1 MKNITILFCLFISQT
16 AFSQISDGTVRSLV
30 NTEEYFNFLVKEHG
44 VNKGFQKVIAPKCLV
59 FRPNPVSARQFF
71 RGKDEDKGELNW
83 KPEFAMIAK
92 NGDFGFTTGPY
103 TYSNG
108 ENISY
113 GHYISIWKSG
123 DDNKWKLVLD
133 AGIPHEEP
141 TSEMKYEYLDPKDHY
156 FNRLLGPQKLK
167 MREDI
172 VYSTDLLL
180 GKALFDTGLNNFNEF
195 YDKDVRLYFPHYLP
209 FIGKSAA
216 IKFLK
221 SQQITISSASTFVDR
236 AFSGDLAYTY
246 GTATIS
252 GKAFN
257 YVRIWKISESMK
269 WNIIMDVY
277 LPSS

>member
-1 MKNITILFCLFISQT
+1 MKNITILLYLMISQT
-16 AFSQISDGTVRSLV
+16 AFSQISNGTVRSLV

-59 FRPNPVSARQFF
+59 FRPNPISAKQFF
-71 RGKDEDKGELNW
+71 KSNNEDKGQLNW

-108 ENISY
+108 KNISY
-113 GHYISIWKSG
+113 GHYVSIWKS
-123 DDNKWKLVLD
+123 DDRNRWKLVLD
-133 AGIPHEEP
+133 AGISHEKP
-141 TSEMKYEYLDPKDHY
+141 IAEMKYEYLDPKNHD

-180 GKALFDTGLNNFNEF
+180 GKVLFDTGLNNFKEF
-195 YDKDVRLYFPHYLP
+195 YDDSVRLYFPHHLP
-209 FIGKSAA
+209 FIGKPKA
-216 IKFLK
+216 IEFLK
-221 SQQITISSASTFVDR
+221 TQQITMSTAPTFVDR

>member
-1 MKNITILFCLFISQT
+1 MKNITILLFVLLSHT
-16 AFSQISDGTVRSLV
+16 VFAQISDGTVRSLV
-30 NTEEYFNFLVKEHG
+30 NTEEYFNFLVKEKG
-44 VNKGFQKVIAPKCLV
+44 INKGFQKVIAPKCLV
-59 FRPNPVSARQFF
+59 FRPNPVSAKQYF
-71 RGKDEDKGELNW
+71 RRNDEDKGQLSW

-103 TYSNG
+103 SYNNKG
-108 ENISY
+108 NISY
-113 GHYISIWKSG
+113 GHYISIWKS
-123 DDNKWKLVLD
+123 DDKNRWRLVLD
-133 AGIPHEEP
+133 VGIPHEKP
-141 TSEMKYEYLDPKDHY
+141 TTEMKYEYLDPQDHY

-180 GKALFDTGLNNFNEF
+180 GKALFDTGLDNFNEF
-195 YDKDVRLYFPHYLP
+195 YDNQVRLYFPHYLP
-209 FIGKSAA
+209 FLGKYAA
-216 IKFLK
+216 IQFFK
-221 SQQITISSASTFVDR
+221 SQNFALSSSPTFIDR

-252 GKAFN
+252 GKVFN